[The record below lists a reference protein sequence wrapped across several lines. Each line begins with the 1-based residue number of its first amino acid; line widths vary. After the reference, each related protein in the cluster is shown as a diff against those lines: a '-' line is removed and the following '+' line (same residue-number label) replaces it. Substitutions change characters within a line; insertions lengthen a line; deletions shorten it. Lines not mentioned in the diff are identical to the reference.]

1 LTQGTLSNLNKHHR
15 AVGFLQN
22 EVNFT
27 TATAGRSIIAY
38 QQTQALLLQKE
49 QRGIFRGIARLLTC
63 PIREHH

>member
-1 LTQGTLSNLNKHHR
+1 
-15 AVGFLQN
+15 LQN

-27 TATAGRSIIAY
+27 TATAGRSIIAF

-63 PIREHH
+63 PIGEHH